1 MDTTQMIGMAAGI
14 LTAISMLPQLVK
26 TIKEK
31 KAEEI
36 SLKMLLVLVSGLIL
50 WLVYGILKNDLPL
63 IATNSFSI
71 FINALMIFFRIRYK
85 DK

>member
-1 MDTTQMIGMAAGI
+1 MDTTQLVGIAAGV
-14 LTAISMLPQLVK
+14 LTAISMLPQLIK

-31 KAEEI
+31 KAEAI

-50 WLVYGILKNDLPL
+50 WLVYGILKNDLPI
-63 IATNSFSI
+63 IATNGFSI
-71 FINALMIFFRIRYK
+71 LINALMIFFRIRYK